1 MILNKLLLIELDI
14 VMLLK
19 FFFVIKI
26 LVIRLG
32 ILVFVVKNVNFMIWK
47 RKEYDCFI

>member
-1 MILNKLLLIELDI
+1 MELDI

-32 ILVFVVKNVNFMIWK
+32 IFVLVVKNVKFIIWK
-47 RKEYDCFI
+47 EIN